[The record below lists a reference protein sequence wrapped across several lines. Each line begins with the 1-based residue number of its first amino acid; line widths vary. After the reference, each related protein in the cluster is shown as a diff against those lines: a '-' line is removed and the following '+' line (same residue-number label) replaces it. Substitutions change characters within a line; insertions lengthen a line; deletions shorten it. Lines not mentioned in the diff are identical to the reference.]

1 MNHISK
7 IFEIVLFNALT
18 YKKGTLF
25 IFAIPFSLIIDFIYN
40 GSFLGIGILYIIL
53 FGGLIVADFTTGI
66 IASRHLKQEISST
79 KMSYT
84 FWKILFYVLFFFIMY
99 NLKKDLEK
107 QDYWI
112 YDHVKDLINIFSL
125 TIFTILVLR
134 EYVSIGE
141 NIHKTFGKKPELF
154 TLVDRIANT
163 IENNL
168 IRKISESDLFN
179 KKDKED
185 ENKPTGN

>member
-141 NIHKTFGKKPELF
+141 NIHKTFGKKPEIF

-163 IENNL
+163 IEDNL

-185 ENKPTGN
+185 EDKPTRN

>member
-141 NIHKTFGKKPELF
+141 NIHKTFGKKPEIF

-163 IENNL
+163 IEDNL